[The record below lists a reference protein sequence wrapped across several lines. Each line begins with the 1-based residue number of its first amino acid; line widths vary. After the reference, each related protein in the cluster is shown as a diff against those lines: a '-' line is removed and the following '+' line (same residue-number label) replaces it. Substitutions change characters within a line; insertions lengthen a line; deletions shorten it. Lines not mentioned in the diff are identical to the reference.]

1 MIKTLEDMI
10 NDYTD
15 EYVRYIHISG
25 DLPDDDKLSAEI
37 NSHIQELYM
46 LIHDQVDLMLQ
57 NIVKDKLK

>member
-1 MIKTLEDMI
+1 MNNLI
-10 NDYTD
+10 NMMDEYTD

-37 NSHIQELYM
+37 NSHIEELYM

>member
-1 MIKTLEDMI
+1 MNRLINMIDE
-10 NDYTD
+10 YTD

-37 NSHIQELYM
+37 NSHIEELYM

-57 NIVKDKLK
+57 SIVKDKLK

>member
-1 MIKTLEDMI
+1 MNRLINMIDE
-10 NDYTD
+10 YTD

-37 NSHIQELYM
+37 NGHIEELYM

-57 NIVKDKLK
+57 SIVKDKLK